1 MKINTIGHLVKT
13 NPIQTQTN
21 PILSAVGG
29 FRKRQNRLPENPATF
44 QQTKKNLW
52 TIPKRTI
59 IMISSYK
66 LSISDL

>member
-44 QQTKKNLW
+44 QQTKKKFMDNPE
-52 TIPKRTI
+52 TND
-59 IMISSYK
+59 YN
-66 LSISDL
+66 D